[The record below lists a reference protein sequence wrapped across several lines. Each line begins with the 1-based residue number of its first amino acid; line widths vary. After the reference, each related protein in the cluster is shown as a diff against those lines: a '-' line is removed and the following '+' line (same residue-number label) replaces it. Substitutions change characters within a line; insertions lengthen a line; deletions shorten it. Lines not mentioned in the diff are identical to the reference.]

1 MALRPLLLSAV
12 VGIAALG
19 AFHTPAANAAG
30 SVSISIGSGSPY
42 YGRGY
47 GGGYDP
53 RYGSNHGYD
62 QRYRTINRGG
72 SYYDNHR
79 PGYTFVPGHWAYGQH
94 GRVWVPD
101 QYVRVQGYS
110 GYGHGQQVIYRRAPQ
125 LRPLPGGFHH
135 QRGGYDPY
143 RGW

>member
-19 AFHTPAANAAG
+19 AFHTPAARAAG
-30 SVSISIGSGSPY
+30 SVSITIGSGSPY
-42 YGRGY
+42 YG
-47 GGGYDP
+47 
-53 RYGSNHGYD
+53 N
-62 QRYRTINRGG
+62 Q
-72 SYYDNHR
+72 R
-79 PGYTFVPGHWAYGQH
+79 PGYTFVPGHWAYGQR

-101 QYVRVQGYS
+101 QYVPVRGHS
-110 GYGHGQQVIYRRAPQ
+110 GYVPGQRIIYRRAPQ

-135 QRGGYDPY
+135 QRGGYDPR